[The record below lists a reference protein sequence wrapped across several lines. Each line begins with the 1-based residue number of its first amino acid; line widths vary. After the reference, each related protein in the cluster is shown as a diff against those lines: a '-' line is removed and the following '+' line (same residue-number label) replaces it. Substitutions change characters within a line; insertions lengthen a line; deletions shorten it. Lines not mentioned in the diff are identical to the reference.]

1 MIKDYVLE
9 RLFNIR
15 SPSKEWLKWVG
26 EFNMDDACTMA
37 IVTYLGDGIG
47 KCKCS
52 KCGKRIDKTDNYCR
66 FCGRKITGTKIT
78 RG

>member
-1 MIKDYVLE
+1 MIEKTFKYIKVIDDFLTERMIKWAKRYYME
-9 RLFNIR
+9 
-15 SPSKEWLKWVG
+15 EQ
-26 EFNMDDACTMA
+26 AMA
-37 IVTYLGDGIG
+37 VVTYLGDGVG

-66 FCGRKITGTKIT
+66 FCGRKIIGTKIT